1 MPYYDDPAICY
12 DGAPTAS
19 LIGQL
24 ISAVQANPQAVL
36 AALQSAPLPLG
47 VNVLQ
52 MNSAPVVGD
61 GSEANMWRGVG
72 VSP

>member
-1 MPYYDDPAICY
+1 MPYYDDPAVCY
-12 DGAPTAS
+12 DGTPSAS

-36 AALQSAPLPLG
+36 AALQAAPLPLP
-47 VNVLQ
+47 VNAVQ
-52 MNSAPVVGD
+52 MAGAAIVGD
-61 GSEANMWRGVG
+61 GSEANMWRGAG